1 MINIIKFVTDQ
12 SDKKLFLKSVVSL
25 FVITCLIV
33 LLGFCIKNLLS
44 EESLLFTTSEYLEE
58 TPVTITSKTDP
69 SGKLVILTHGFAGST
84 EFMRAL
90 AVALARDGHIVIRFD
105 FLGHG
110 KHKIPFSG
118 DVKSKNGPTRQFV
131 SQLNQVIN
139 GYKERYNSSKLVLIG
154 HSMASDIIIRATQER
169 DDIESVIA
177 ISSYTDEIPKND
189 FPNLLV
195 INGEWEKGLTNK
207 TLELFNKIGINNPK
221 VDKIYG
227 EILGNNA
234 RKTIVI
240 PGADH
245 VGILYAQKTQLEIL
259 NWISSSK
266 EKFENKTNRIGIWAL
281 GVFGSLF
288 LLPLLLSKFLKK
300 NNKENFSISI
310 GRYLVFCFA
319 AIIFLPLILTK
330 FSFQFLRFPAHN
342 QIFNTFLFITTLWVL
357 ISPVFMKEKW
367 LHAFSLKLFG
377 CLTAYYL
384 FGLGF
389 ILNYYVSTYYV
400 SIGRVEI
407 FLVLLTVTIPIC
419 LIIQVLY
426 EASTRG
432 AMLANLFKVTIICSL
447 IFSIY
452 LNPSGLFLLAY
463 AVLLFVAF
471 FLVFGFLS
479 NIINM
484 KVRSFISIGM
494 VNGVMLSLTFS
505 SAIPLYL
512 P

>member
-12 SDKKLFLKSVVSL
+12 SDKKIVLKSVVSL

-44 EESLLFTTSEYLEE
+44 EENLLFTTSEYLEE

-139 GYKERYNSSKLVLIG
+139 GYKERYNSSKVVLIG
-154 HSMASDIIIRATQER
+154 HSMASDIIIRATQGR

-207 TLELFNKIGINNPK
+207 TLELFNKIGIDNPK
-221 VDKIYG
+221 IDKLYG

-245 VGILYAQKTQLEIL
+245 VGILYAKKTQLEIL

-266 EKFENKTNRIGIWAL
+266 EKFERKTNRIGVWAF

-288 LLPLLLSKFLKK
+288 LIGLFLSTFLEK
-300 NNKENFSISI
+300 NNKENFSISTV
-310 GRYLVFCFA
+310 RYIVFSFA
-319 AIIFLPLILTK
+319 TIIFLPLILTK
-330 FSFQFLRFPAHN
+330 FSGLNFYVFRS
-342 QIFNTFLFITTLWVL
+342 IT
-357 ISPVFMKEKW
+357 
-367 LHAFSLKLFG
+367 
-377 CLTAYYL
+377 
-384 FGLGF
+384 
-389 ILNYYVSTYYV
+389 
-400 SIGRVEI
+400 
-407 FLVLLTVTIPIC
+407 
-419 LIIQVLY
+419 
-426 EASTRG
+426 
-432 AMLANLFKVTIICSL
+432 
-447 IFSIY
+447 IFSIRFY
-452 LNPSGLFLLAY
+452 L
-463 AVLLFVAF
+463 
-471 FLVFGFLS
+471 
-479 NIINM
+479 
-484 KVRSFISIGM
+484 
-494 VNGVMLSLTFS
+494 
-505 SAIPLYL
+505 
-512 P
+512 

>member
-1 MINIIKFVTDQ
+1 MINIIKLVTVQ
-12 SDKKLFLKSVVSL
+12 SDKKIVLKSVVSL

-44 EESLLFTTSEYLEE
+44 EENLLFTTSEYLEE

-131 SQLNQVIN
+131 NQLNQVIN
-139 GYKERYNSSKLVLIG
+139 GYKERYNSSKVVLIG
-154 HSMASDIIIRATQER
+154 HSMASDIIIRATQGR

-207 TLELFNKIGINNPK
+207 TLELFNKIGIDNPK
-221 VDKIYG
+221 IDKLYG

-245 VGILYAQKTQLEIL
+245 VGILYAKKTQLEIL

-266 EKFENKTNRIGIWAL
+266 EKFERKTNRIGVWAF

-288 LLPLLLSKFLKK
+288 LIGLFLSTFLEK
-300 NNKENFSISI
+300 NSKENFSISI
-310 GRYLVFCFA
+310 VRYIVFSFA
-319 AIIFLPLILTK
+319 TIIFLPLFLTK
-330 FSFQFLRFPAHN
+330 FSGEFLRFPVHN
-342 QIFNTFLFITTLWVL
+342 HIFNTFLFITIMWVL
-357 ISPVFMKEKW
+357 ISPVLMKEKW
-367 LHAFSLKLFG
+367 LHALSLKLFG

-400 SIGRVEI
+400 SVGRVEI

-419 LIIQVLY
+419 LIIQILY

-432 AMLANLFKVTIICSL
+432 VMLANLFKVNYCLFAYILYLFKSFRLISTCVCSL
-447 IFSIY
+447 IIFS
-452 LNPSGLFLLAY
+452 LLPCFWFL
-463 AVLLFVAF
+463 
-471 FLVFGFLS
+471 
-479 NIINM
+479 I
-484 KVRSFISIGM
+484 KCHK
-494 VNGVMLSLTFS
+494 
-505 SAIPLYL
+505 
-512 P
+512 